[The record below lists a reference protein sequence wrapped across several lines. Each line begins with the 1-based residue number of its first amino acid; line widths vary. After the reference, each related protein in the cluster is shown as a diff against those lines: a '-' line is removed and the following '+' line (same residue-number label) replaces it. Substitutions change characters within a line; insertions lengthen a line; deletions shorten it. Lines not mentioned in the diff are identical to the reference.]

1 MIERYLVL
9 AERIRQELA
18 DVEQVIERAERAMAA
33 ARQRPDDQDLYL
45 DSVALNLHDFYVGL
59 ERVFHLIATTV
70 DRSLP
75 DSAEWHR
82 DLLQQMGLVLPQV
95 RPQVLSAEMISALS
109 EYLGFRHVV
118 RNVYTFQFEPER
130 LEHLVSRLRS
140 TFTQVRSELE
150 AFARVLEQLAQ

>member
-75 DSAEWHR
+75 DRLGCIWCCRFWGCVAGRLGEQTYPCLLSPSGGQHQTVRWVKPLRHR
-82 DLLQQMGLVLPQV
+82 ARSLLGP
-95 RPQVLSAEMISALS
+95 
-109 EYLGFRHVV
+109 
-118 RNVYTFQFEPER
+118 
-130 LEHLVSRLRS
+130 
-140 TFTQVRSELE
+140 
-150 AFARVLEQLAQ
+150 

>member
-9 AERIRQELA
+9 AARIRQELT
-18 DVEQVIERAERAMAA
+18 DVERVIERAERAMAA

-59 ERVFHLIATTV
+59 ERLFHLIATTV

-75 DSAEWHR
+75 DSAEWHH
-82 DLLQQMGLVLPQV
+82 DLLHQMSLTLPQV
-95 RPQVLSAEMISALS
+95 RPQVLSAETISALS

-140 TFTQVRSELE
+140 TFAQVRGELE